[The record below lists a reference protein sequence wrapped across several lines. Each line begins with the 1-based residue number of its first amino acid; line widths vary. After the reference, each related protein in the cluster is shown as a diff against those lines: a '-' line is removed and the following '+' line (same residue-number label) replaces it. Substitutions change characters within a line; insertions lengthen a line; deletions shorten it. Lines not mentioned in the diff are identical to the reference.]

1 MKVRTLIAMLALC
14 GVTAANAATQTND
27 YGSFSVSYDD
37 STIFGGPSF
46 SFGSDGGVTG
56 FGWNIPNSVKVLSMG
71 GATVENTFVLPDF
84 TITANN
90 GYLLSGLTAS
100 VGNLVFTE
108 LGGATTYV
116 SALGTVQVN
125 GSEAV
130 FGGSL
135 TKTTTD
141 SGESGYATGYYS
153 GSVAASFGSFSS
165 LTVTGAELVLGAG
178 GGMFGNI
185 TTNPQNEIKFSLIAA
200 AVPEPESYAMFLAGL
215 GLIGAIARRGKQ
227 QA

>member
-1 MKVRTLIAMLALC
+1 MNMVRNCIESWFFFPFPKIYFRSFSVKVRTLIAMLALC
-14 GVTAANAATQTND
+14 GVTAANAAPQTAD
-27 YGSFSVSYDD
+27 YESFSVSYDD

-46 SFGSDGGVTG
+46 SFGSDGGVAG
-56 FGWNIPNSVKVLSMG
+56 FGWNIPNSVKVLSLG

-84 TITANN
+84 TITAKN
-90 GYLLSGLTAS
+90 GYTLSGLSAS

-130 FGGSL
+130 FGGLL

-141 SGESGYATGYYS
+141 SVDGYATGYYT
-153 GSVAASFGSFSS
+153 GS
-165 LTVTGAELVLGAG
+165 
-178 GGMFGNI
+178 
-185 TTNPQNEIKFSLIAA
+185 AA
-200 AVPEPESYAMFLAGL
+200 APSVHF
-215 GLIGAIARRGKQ
+215 
-227 QA
+227 